1 MSDIELSSW
10 DKGKLIIGVD
20 EVGRG
25 ALAGPVVAAAVVLN
39 PTDLP
44 NGIAD
49 SKALNADVR
58 TELSVVIKSKAVA
71 WAVGISDNNRIDLV
85 NILQA
90 TFDAMHESID
100 KIINYNINFQSAPEG
115 LHLLV
120 DGNRFRA
127 HNIPHTC
134 ILGGDALCISI
145 GAASILAKTERDA
158 WMTNVADPCWPHY
171 GFRLHKG
178 YGTAFHRNALMKYGP
193 CDIHRRTFLSR
204 ICLPSIFDGL
214 K

>member
-10 DKGKLIIGVD
+10 GKGELIIGVD

-44 NGIAD
+44 AGIAD
-49 SKALNADVR
+49 SKVLNADVR
-58 TELSVVIKSKAVA
+58 TELSVVIKSKSVA
-71 WAVGISDNNRIDLV
+71 WAVGFVDNDRIDLV

-90 TFDAMHESID
+90 TFDAMHASVD
-100 KIINYNINFQSAPEG
+100 KIINNLTNNRTAPNG

-120 DGNRFRA
+120 DGNRFRT

-134 ILGGDALCISI
+134 IAGGDALCISI
-145 GAASILAKTERDA
+145 GAASIVAKTERDA
-158 WMTNVADPCWPHY
+158 WMTNVADPCWPEY
-171 GFRLHKG
+171 GFRSHKG
-178 YGTAFHRNALMKYGP
+178 YGTVFHRNALMKYGP
-193 CDIHRRTFLSR
+193 CEIHRLTFLSR
-204 ICLPSIFDGL
+204 ICKPSLSDGL